1 MKLFV
6 ALLCAAS
13 VASPAGAQVRRA
25 VTTPIPALSLRAF
38 GVVSAER
45 FTANDTFQAVFGQPV
60 EPMWGG
66 GLEMALKS
74 GVFVDVAIT
83 RLQRTGQRAFFF
95 NGQSFRLGGTNPIR
109 LTPVEVTAGYRF
121 RPREQVIPYIGAGAG
136 TYSYAEKGDGMDPT
150 EEFSARRSGY
160 LVVGGAEFR
169 VGRWGGV
176 SADVQYTRV
185 PGIIGTGGVSLE
197 AGETDLGGVAAR
209 VRVIVGR

>member
-1 MKLFV
+1 VKTLV
-6 ALLCAAS
+6 AVLCAAS
-13 VASPAGAQVRRA
+13 IASVADAQVRRA
-25 VTTPIPALSLRAF
+25 VAVPIPALSLRAF
-38 GVVSAER
+38 GVVTAER
-45 FTANDTFQAVFGQPV
+45 FTANDTFQAVFGQSI

-74 GVFVDVAIT
+74 GVFVDVAVT

-95 NGQSFRLGGTNPIR
+95 DGQSFRLGGTNAVH

-136 TYSYAEKGDGMDPT
+136 SYSYAENGDGTDPS
-150 EEFSARRSGY
+150 EQFSARHSGY

-185 PGIIGTGGVSLE
+185 PGIIGTGGVSLD
-197 AGETDLGGVAAR
+197 AGEKDLGGIAAR
-209 VRVIVGR
+209 MRVIVGR